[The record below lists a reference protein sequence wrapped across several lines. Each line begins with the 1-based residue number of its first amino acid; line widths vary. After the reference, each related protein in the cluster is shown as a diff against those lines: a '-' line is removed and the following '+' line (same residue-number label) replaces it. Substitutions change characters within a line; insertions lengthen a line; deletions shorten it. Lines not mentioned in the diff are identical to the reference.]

1 MVKTLVASAEE
12 KNNKAFCKFLTN
24 EKNFLIYNSF
34 NFNDVLE
41 KYAAVQPDVFIIG
54 SSLGISNCIDIINRI
69 SIISDAFNSCYAII
83 VATHNEA
90 INITEHLNNFSKLYK
105 ILYKPFNI
113 QKTFDTVN
121 EITPILNISKL
132 TFDDIIPI
140 FLLLNLSVSSKGAMY
155 LMDSIIACYYVP
167 FLLRN
172 LETTVYKD
180 IAMYYNTT
188 EDKVRSNIAN
198 TLLTIDTKC
207 IKDATNPLL
216 KLLNYKDNTTPKQF
230 IEILSM
236 YFRNNKR
243 VS

>member
-1 MVKTLVASAEE
+1 MIKTLVASAEA
-12 KNNKAFCKFLTN
+12 KNNQDFCKVLTN
-24 EKNFLIYNSF
+24 DKNFLIYNSF
-34 NFNDVLE
+34 DVNDVLE
-41 KYAAVQPDVFIIG
+41 KYASVQPDVFIIG
-54 SSLGISNCIDIINRI
+54 SSLGVSNCIDIINRI
-69 SIISDAFNSCYAII
+69 SVIPDAFNNCYTII
-83 VATHNEA
+83 VATHNES
-90 INITEHLNNFSKLYK
+90 INITEHLDNFSKVYK

-113 QKTFDTVN
+113 KRTVDAVN
-121 EITPILNISKL
+121 GIAPILGINKL

-140 FLLLNLSVSSKGAMY
+140 FLLLNLSVSSKGSIY

-198 TLLTIDTKC
+198 TLLSLDTKC
-207 IKDATNPLL
+207 IKNINDPLL
-216 KLLNYKDNTTPKQF
+216 KLFDYKDNTTPKNF

-236 YFRNNKR
+236 YFRNKKK
-243 VS
+243 